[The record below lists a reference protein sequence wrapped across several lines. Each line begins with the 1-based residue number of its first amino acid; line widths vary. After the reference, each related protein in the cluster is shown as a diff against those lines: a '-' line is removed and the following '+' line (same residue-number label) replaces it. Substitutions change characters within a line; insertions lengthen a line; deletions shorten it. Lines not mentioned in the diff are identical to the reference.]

1 MRIHQALLSSAVSL
15 SMSIGMAPPA
25 MAQSFFQKLF
35 GFGSTNSQPAPAARP
50 QTLPAQRFYNRR
62 PRQDYRPADDT
73 GEEEI
78 GPPDS
83 GGPYRTICVRA
94 CDGYY
99 FPLRHNAWRRNFG
112 PDAKSCRNA
121 CGGEARL
128 FYYPL
133 NGGAVE
139 TMVDLAG
146 RPYKEMKTAF
156 GYRKAL
162 VKGCTCKPAPW
173 SYEEAARHRRYE
185 EVEAASLG
193 QSRMQPTNAGEDP
206 GDDAG
211 AGKDQVA
218 APDVTS
224 AAPAP
229 PAEVETNQASGAG
242 TSVDA
247 AGGGTASASSESMA
261 TAEHVPSVAV
271 PASPVSPW
279 KHRAA
284 AADAPVMKR
293 RRTRS
298 ANSELKKAT
307 YQSGFGF
314 SLFGSS
320 KSKYVWPGDR
330 R

>member
-1 MRIHQALLSSAVSL
+1 M
-15 SMSIGMAPPA
+15 SMSIGLAPPA
-25 MAQSFFQKLF
+25 MAQTFFQKLF
-35 GFGSTNSQPAPAARP
+35 GFGSSNAQPAPAARS

-62 PRQDYRPADDT
+62 PRHDFKPAEDT

-121 CGGEARL
+121 CGSEGRL

-133 NGGAVE
+133 NGGNVD

-146 RPYKEMKTAF
+146 QPYKETKTAF

-162 VKGCTCKPAPW
+162 VKGCSCKPAPW
-173 SYEEAARHRRYE
+173 TYEEAARHRGYE
-185 EVEAASLG
+185 ETEAAALG
-193 QSRMQPTNAGEDP
+193 QSRMQPTNASEEP
-206 GDDAG
+206 GANQDNTS
-211 AGKDQVA
+211 
-218 APDVTS
+218 APDVPGAEPVT
-224 AAPAP
+224 
-229 PAEVETNQASGAG
+229 PAEAEANDSKGA
-242 TSVDA
+242 VAALDA
-247 AGGGTASASSESMA
+247 AGGVAPGSEIESMA
-261 TAEHVPSVAV
+261 VAEQGPSVAV

-279 KHRAA
+279 KHRAT
-284 AADAPVMKR
+284 AADTSVIKR

-307 YQSGFGF
+307 YQAGFGV
-314 SLFGSS
+314 SLFGPS
-320 KSKYVWPGDR
+320 KSKYVWPGDHR
-330 R
+330 